1 MNRSKIITIAN
12 HKGGV
17 AKSQTAVEL
26 SYFLAGRGKTLL
38 IDTDPQANASD
49 IMLGGAVPTGRR
61 IAEIL
66 IDNQGIQPSDIQ
78 SRRFGNSVSVD
89 FVCSG
94 IDAVR
99 LETRLT
105 APLKEF
111 VFPDAIATVKD
122 EYAYIV
128 IDTPPSSEL
137 LSLSALIASDCVLI
151 PVTPDKPSI
160 DGVHS
165 IMRMI
170 DTIRAAPRLN
180 PNLWVKGIL
189 VTRYRAALSTI
200 RGERKLRA
208 EFGDLVVSQHIREC
222 TRVQQAVEI
231 SDPVLD
237 YDPACN
243 AAKDYMNAFKILFD
257 NGIK

>member
-1 MNRSKIITIAN
+1 MNYQKIISIAN

-26 SYFLAGRGKTLL
+26 CRYLASRGKTLL

-49 IMLGGAVPTGRR
+49 IMLCGAEPTGRR
-61 IAEIL
+61 IAEIMTA
-66 IDNQGIQPSDIQ
+66 NQGILPSDIQ
-78 SRRFGNSVSVD
+78 TRDFGNNESVD
-89 FVCSG
+89 FVISG

-99 LETRLT
+99 LEARLT
-105 APLKEF
+105 ATIKEF
-111 VFPDAIATVKD
+111 VFADAVAKVKD
-122 EYAYIV
+122 KYDYIV

-160 DGVHS
+160 DGVRS

-170 DTIRAAPRLN
+170 DTIRTPRLN

-189 VTRYRAALSTI
+189 ITRYRAALSTM
-200 RGERKLRA
+200 RGERKLRE
-208 EFGDLVVSQHIREC
+208 EFGDLVVSQKIREC

-231 SDPVLD
+231 CKPVLD
-237 YDPACN
+237 FDPACN
-243 AAKDYMNAFKILFD
+243 AAKDYANAFKILFSY
-257 NGIK
+257 GVR